1 MNKNYSNWGVYNL
14 ENDVSSD
21 GIDNDFD
28 GKIDNDDNDEIG
40 DPRKFAITNAVKKI
54 SNSIIND
61 ISSIW

>member
-1 MNKNYSNWGVYNL
+1 MMSLLMAMYDNSGL
-14 ENDVSSD
+14 DISSD